1 MLWSV
6 IDLNWLGSQSFDC
19 LPNEGINLKFKV
31 RSTQPAKLGK
41 LWNRGSNNGMVE
53 LYQSEE
59 GVAPGQA
66 CVFYD
71 EASTRVYGGGWI
83 C

>member
-1 MLWSV
+1 MW
-6 IDLNWLGSQSFDC
+6 
-19 LPNEGINLKFKV
+19 GINLKFKV

-66 CVFYD
+66 CVFYKNNQLL
-71 EASTRVYGGGWI
+71 GGGWI
-83 C
+83 TA